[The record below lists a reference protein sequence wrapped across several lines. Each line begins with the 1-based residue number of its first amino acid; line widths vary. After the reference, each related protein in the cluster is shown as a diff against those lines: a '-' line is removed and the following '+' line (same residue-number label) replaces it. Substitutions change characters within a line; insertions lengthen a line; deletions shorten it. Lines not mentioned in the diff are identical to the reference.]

1 MGEFLYNLGVG
12 KSFLTL
18 TKNSN
23 VINFRLLKN
32 KLLHGKN
39 KPT

>member
-12 KSFLTL
+12 KAFLTL
-18 TKNSN
+18 TKNPN
-23 VINFRLLKN
+23 AINFRLLKN